1 MIRIASNL
9 PVTFLMHGKKL
20 RMQGAI
26 DFGFSNEPIT
36 KRSNRTQVIT
46 VNSNFKNALCTL
58 SMAIYI

>member
-26 DFGFSNEPIT
+26 DFGFTSHWLKKQWANH
-36 KRSNRTQVIT
+36 
-46 VNSNFKNALCTL
+46 
-58 SMAIYI
+58 